1 MYERDL
7 DVDAGARPSNRWSL
21 ETLCL
26 SNNDGAIKRE
36 RVLSVKVRR
45 WETNLEVYL
54 VIMSKESVS
63 SCPSSFSSSII

>member
-26 SNNDGAIKRE
+26 SNNDGAVKR
-36 RVLSVKVRR
+36 
-45 WETNLEVYL
+45 
-54 VIMSKESVS
+54 
-63 SCPSSFSSSII
+63 